1 MKNTHAFTATY
12 EVLYF
17 DGNGDRVEK
26 LWGRDIRSGY
36 GITLDD
42 ACGRNW
48 FERNGRN
55 KVVVL
60 ESEKISMERYN
71 QLLDF
76 DESKLAEIEGHH
88 RMGIE

>member
-1 MKNTHAFTATY
+1 MRNTHAFTATY
-12 EVLYF
+12 EILSF
-17 DGNGDRVEK
+17 DRDGNRVEK
-26 LWGRDIRSGY
+26 ASRDIRSGY

-42 ACGRNW
+42 ACGRTW

-71 QLLDF
+71 ELLGF
-76 DESKLAEIEGHH
+76 DESRLKEITRHH
-88 RMGIE
+88 NLGIE

>member
-1 MKNTHAFTATY
+1 MPNTHAFTATY

-17 DGNGDRVEK
+17 DRNGDPVKKR
-26 LWGRDIRSGY
+26 WRDVRSGY

-48 FERNGRN
+48 FESDGRH
-55 KVVVL
+55 KVVIL

-71 QLLDF
+71 ELLRF
-76 DESKLAEIEGHH
+76 DESKLAEITRHH
-88 RMGIE
+88 NKGIE

>member
-1 MKNTHAFTATY
+1 MPNTHAFTATY

-17 DGNGDRVEK
+17 DRNGDPVQKRH
-26 LWGRDIRSGY
+26 RDIRSGY

-48 FERNGRN
+48 FESDGRH
-55 KVVVL
+55 KVVIL

-71 QLLDF
+71 QLRGF
-76 DESKLAEIEGHH
+76 DESKLAEITRHH
-88 RMGIE
+88 NKGIE

>member
-1 MKNTHAFTATY
+1 MANNHAFTATY

-17 DGNGDRVEK
+17 DRDGNRVEK
-26 LWGRDIRSGY
+26 NTRDIRSGY

-55 KVVVL
+55 KVVIL

-71 QLLDF
+71 ELKAF
-76 DESKLAEIEGHH
+76 DASKFAEIYRHH
-88 RMGIE
+88 QKEIE

>member
-1 MKNTHAFTATY
+1 MRNTHAFTATY
-12 EVLYF
+12 EILYF
-17 DGNGDRVEK
+17 DRNGDRVEK

-71 QLLDF
+71 ELLGF
-76 DESKLAEIEGHH
+76 DESRLAEITRHH
-88 RMGIE
+88 NKGIE

>member
-1 MKNTHAFTATY
+1 MQNTHAFTATY

-17 DGNGDRVEK
+17 NRDGSRAEK
-26 LWGRDIRSGY
+26 ASRDIRSGY

-42 ACGRNW
+42 ACGRDW
-48 FERNGRN
+48 FESGGRC

-71 QLLDF
+71 ELLGF
-76 DESKLAEIEGHH
+76 DESKLEEITRHH
-88 RMGIE
+88 NMGIE